1 MTESPIFAAVPDG
14 ITEGAGNTF
23 KVSEYAES
31 MVESFD
37 EGTAY
42 DPNDPP
48 WGKKGEVAEAFE
60 EKYLEAHIQ
69 MREALHVLVA
79 AITAAGTQTLNSGRG
94 FSHAQD
100 DAITAIHHEGGGRR
114 H

>member
-1 MTESPIFAAVPDG
+1 MPENPIFAAVPDY
-14 ITEGAGNTF
+14 ITEGAGNTYE
-23 KVSEYAES
+23 VSDYVKS

-48 WGKKGEVAEAFE
+48 WGKKGEVAEAFK
-60 EKYLEAHIQ
+60 EKYLEPHIQ
-69 MREALHVLVA
+69 MREALHALVA

-94 FSHAQD
+94 FSRAQN
-100 DAITAIHHEGGGRR
+100 DAITTIHNEGGGRR